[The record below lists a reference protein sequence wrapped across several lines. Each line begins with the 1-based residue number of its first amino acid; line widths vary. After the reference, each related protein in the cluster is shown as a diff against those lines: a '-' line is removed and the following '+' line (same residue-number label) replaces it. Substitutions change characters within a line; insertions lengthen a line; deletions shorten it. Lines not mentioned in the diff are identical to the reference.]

1 MKHLSIYRLG
11 GGSEPPPFSVV
22 KIVNPCTNP
31 QSISKWHHFE
41 TWVNKSFFFLINSWH
56 FLLYCTT
63 ISYLVSFIPLV
74 FLVFPFALLFIWQE
88 LCRHMQLVTVLIIKS
103 LPIPT
108 QVHWALPRLVDTCLP
123 LEDILRQDEHGH
135 FHANNK
141 TSHLYFFIILSL
153 HTLLHLV
160 TS

>member
-1 MKHLSIYRLG
+1 MFIFSSWVVCVIFKKWKYIYAMCMFCDTL
-11 GGSEPPPFSVV
+11 FSVV
-22 KIVNPCTNP
+22 KIYQTLHKSTEHLKMRPFWDM
-31 QSISKWHHFE
+31 SKQ
-41 TWVNKSFFFLINSWH
+41 VFFFLINSWH

-135 FHANNK
+135 FH
-141 TSHLYFFIILSL
+141 T
-153 HTLLHLV
+153 
-160 TS
+160 